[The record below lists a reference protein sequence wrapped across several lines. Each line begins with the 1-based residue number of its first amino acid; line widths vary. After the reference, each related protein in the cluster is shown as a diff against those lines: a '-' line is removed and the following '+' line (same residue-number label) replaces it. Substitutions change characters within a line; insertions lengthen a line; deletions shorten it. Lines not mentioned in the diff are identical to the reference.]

1 MLRVTEQVDTSY
13 LEQPTPRPR
22 PTGVMLNLFY
32 DYMLERPLRT
42 LLNPLSITCLVAL
55 IVLYLLR
62 VPPLVRLIPLLILLG
77 QLGLAARQIWRRVRD
92 DMALLSNG
100 LIVRAHVTRLRPHRN
115 PTGAIEGALLDCAIQ
130 WHRAAPTWAASGF
143 LMAMK
148 HCGWRTRGGSRCYA
162 CHAPPAPGACSK
174 APLPIFATTAWGQC
188 SLFPPTCR
196 LPTGALLLISFT

>member
-100 LIVRAHVTRLRPHRN
+100 LIVRAHVMRLRPHRN
-115 PTGAIEGALLDCAIQ
+115 PTGAIEGALLDCAIPV
-130 WHRAAPTWAASGF
+130 APRRTYMGSIWISDGDEALRLANQGRLAVLCLPRTPGTWRVLEG
-143 LMAMK
+143 
-148 HCGWRTRGGSRCYA
+148 
-162 CHAPPAPGACSK
+162 
-174 APLPIFATTAWGQC
+174 TTADIRYDRMGPVQ
-188 SLFPPTCR
+188 SIP
-196 LPTGALLLISFT
+196 ADV